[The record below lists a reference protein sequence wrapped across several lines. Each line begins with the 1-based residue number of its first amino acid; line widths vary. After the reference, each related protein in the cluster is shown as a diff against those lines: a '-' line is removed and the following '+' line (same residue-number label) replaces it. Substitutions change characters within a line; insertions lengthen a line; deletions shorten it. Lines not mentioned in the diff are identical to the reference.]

1 MRARQVGHHLGE
13 QLEGDERAV
22 QRVVVELV
30 GAAEDVGKR
39 SVVLVDV
46 AAHQRL
52 GEVALVLEVIEEAA
66 LGDADAGDQLVD
78 RGCGEALLEHGGLG
92 ELEDA
97 GRACRCPCGV
107 RCRP

>member
-1 MRARQVGHHLGE
+1 MLGRSAIISANSLRATSE
-13 QLEGDERAV
+13 AV
-22 QRVVVELV
+22 QGVVIELV

-39 SVVLVDV
+39 RVVLVDV

-78 RGCGEALLEHGGLG
+78 RGGGEALLEHGGLG

-97 GRACRCPCGV
+97 GARVAALAG
-107 RCRP
+107 